1 MFKPVC
7 ACLAIFAL
15 AASAH
20 AQSTTSAPIK
30 AGLWETSISSKS
42 QIQLPPELQ
51 ARIDAMTPQQQAM
64 MKANMPGGGA
74 GPVPSS
80 LVTHACSA
88 GQTSVNDLITQAQEK
103 NGAKCTVSNQ
113 TQTATNISFD
123 ISCSM
128 QEGTA
133 SGHSSFTMA
142 DSDHVSGT
150 THMTANMSGGR
161 GGGGSMTIDST
172 VSSHYLS
179 SNCGDVKPNTSV
191 VVTK

>member
-7 ACLAIFAL
+7 ACLALFAL
-15 AASAH
+15 AASAQ

-30 AGLWETSISSKS
+30 PGLWETSISSKS

-51 ARIDAMTPQQQAM
+51 ARIDAMSPQQQAM
-64 MKANMPGGGA
+64 MKANMAGRGG

-80 LVTHACSA
+80 LVTHACST
-88 GQTSVNDLITQAQEK
+88 GQTSVNDLLTQAQQK
-103 NGAKCTVSNQ
+103 NGAKCIVSNQ
-113 TQTATNISFD
+113 TQTATNVSFD
-123 ISCSM
+123 ISCTM
-128 QEGTA
+128 QEGSA
-133 SGHSSFTMA
+133 SGHSSFTMT

-172 VSSHYLS
+172 LTSHYLGS
-179 SNCGDVKPNTSV
+179 DCGDVKPNTSV